1 MVKAAGSRLFAN
13 LKIAVLGCD
22 VVDCA
27 EPPGAYW
34 VADVA
39 VPEGFR
45 AAVALTGPTRFVVE
59 AAGWPGGVVEAA
71 GWPGGVVEAAGWPG
85 REDGRGL

>member
-1 MVKAAGSRLFAN
+1 MALSIL
-13 LKIAVLGCD
+13 AVI
-22 VVDCA
+22 VDCA
-27 EPPGAYW
+27 EPPGAYR

-59 AAGWPGGVVEAA
+59 AAGWPGG
-71 GWPGGVVEAAGWPG
+71 
-85 REDGRGL
+85 EDGRGL